1 METTF
6 DSLPQARPSEHD
18 RHWAATAHLAALGPE
33 DRRLYLLLAREALR
47 LAREAGLSPEV
58 AARMAAALD
67 EPDSVG

>member
-1 METTF
+1 METV
-6 DSLPQARPSEHD
+6 R
-18 RHWAATAHLAALGPE
+18 AHLAALGPE